1 MIPDVPPPAE
11 GGVVRYPSSHRSKF
25 SRMVLV
31 VKARALSLRPTAP
44 AIECARTIRRQAM
57 SERVDVRNRFRMS
70 RNGSKEGVVGR
81 NVADVR
87 DVHVQTE
94 VTGCESRGA
103 FTPTNNPF

>member
-1 MIPDVPPPAE
+1 
-11 GGVVRYPSSHRSKF
+11 
-25 SRMVLV
+25 
-31 VKARALSLRPTAP
+31 
-44 AIECARTIRRQAM
+44 M